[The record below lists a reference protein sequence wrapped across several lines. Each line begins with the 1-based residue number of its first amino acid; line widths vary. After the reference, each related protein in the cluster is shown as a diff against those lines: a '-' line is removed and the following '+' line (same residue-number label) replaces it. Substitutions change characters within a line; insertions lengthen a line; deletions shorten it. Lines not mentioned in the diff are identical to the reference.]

1 MSDNYL
7 DLADTQSPREGKAF
21 ITVNGQNREMF
32 EVSSLKA
39 QLDITVTGKNTL
51 GRKMM
56 QHKRGGIEGTG
67 SATLY
72 FASSQMLKETIA
84 YINSG
89 KHVPITVQAW
99 NEDEQSSIG
108 KQEVLLTNVIFK
120 TIPLVNLD
128 DGSDDPITI
137 DSDFTFD
144 DVQLLSS
151 FVTPTN
157 F

>member
-1 MSDNYL
+1 MDNYL
-7 DLADTQSPREGKAF
+7 DLADTQSPREGKAWA
-21 ITVNGQNREMF
+21 TVNGQRRELF
-32 EVSSLKA
+32 EISSLKA

-72 FASSQMLKETIA
+72 FANSQMLKETIA
-84 YINSG
+84 YISSG
-89 KHVPITVQAW
+89 KHVPITVQGY

-108 KQEVLLTNVIFK
+108 RQEVLLTNVIFK
-120 TIPLVNLD
+120 TVLLLNLD
-128 DGSDDPITI
+128 DGSDDPVTF
-137 DSDFTFD
+137 DSDLTFD

-151 FVTPTN
+151 FTTPTN